1 MKSTVLNDTATAMEC
16 DPVEQIVDGATT
28 ASFAATA
35 AAYRRLTSD
44 LQLDDEKQARV
55 LVDLVRWHRTAMQLS
70 GQEHDVYR
78 LDLPRIESLGLEPM
92 EPMRY
97 VNDEDRI
104 ACGMTRPDDL
114 GSEHFVEPFVYA
126 ACDLYMRVP
135 ETFRKLRRIKSPT
148 DGGRVVDR
156 IERPRH
162 SGEARQWKLLGLFT
176 DDLVSHICLMPSML
190 AESTRHYEE
199 YYRHV
204 NVKNIIASL
213 VAINRTLKCPV
224 WKGPDVPVKVVQ
236 GHGAP
241 HFLPRCTV
249 AWDTIVLVPI
259 VIWEKLLAAVDSACA
274 SIDVGP
280 IDVTS
285 LKLMPARYRVKESVL
300 NVPGTRYTHER
311 PTPLKP
317 YLRAHLRY
325 LSDKEHPDYGRSRT
339 TTGFLWCLVDTDE
352 QEAAVCRFRVEVQ
365 RTIVDEKALDIE
377 EHILEIAERVRLHDY
392 VPTAPKRALHR
403 CFFVRP
409 YQQHYR
415 PVERDIME
423 LVDFKGTT
431 ELDDEYI
438 RQGLEPFFWDLMR
451 PEPTKQVRC
460 RVARICARDVSVV
473 MEPLPFYLGMKPT
486 LETATISERAPP
498 LLYHTHPW
506 DRRCCVE
513 HVDPH
518 DLFPFWDER
527 LRDNPRPESLPDH
540 LLWDPKLKRA
550 VRNIFRDNLI
560 YRIYADDRK
569 LWHFVNDTLCEIED
583 RESGDAK

>member
-1 MKSTVLNDTATAMEC
+1 MKSTVVNDTATAMEC
-16 DPVEQIVDGATT
+16 DPVEQI
-28 ASFAATA
+28 ASSDAVA

-44 LQLDDEKQARV
+44 LQLDGENQARV

-114 GSEHFVEPFVYA
+114 GSEHFVEPFLYA
-126 ACDLYMRVP
+126 TCDLYMRVP

-148 DGGRVVDR
+148 DGGRVVDK

-162 SGEARQWKLLGLFT
+162 GGEAWEYKQLGLLSS
-176 DDLVSHICLMPSML
+176 DSVSYICLMPSML
-190 AESTRHYEE
+190 VETTRHCEE
-199 YYRHV
+199 YLHV
-204 NVKNIIASL
+204 NVKDVIDSFMAT
-213 VAINRTLKCPV
+213 NRTLKCSV
-224 WKGPDVPVKVVQ
+224 WKNRDIPITVVRAGTPD
-236 GHGAP
+236 
-241 HFLPRCTV
+241 FLPRCAV
-249 AWDTIVLVPI
+249 QADIIVLVPT
-259 VIWEKLLAAVDSACA
+259 VIWKKLLAAVDSACT
-274 SIDVGP
+274 SIDAGP

-285 LKLMPARYRVKESVL
+285 LKLKPGRNRVIQSVL

-325 LSDKEHPDYGRSRT
+325 LSDKEHPDYRRSRT
-339 TTGFLWCLVDTDE
+339 TTGFLWCLITTDE
-352 QEAAVCRFRVEVQ
+352 QEAAVCRFQAEVQ
-365 RTIVDEKALDIE
+365 RTIIDEKALDIE
-377 EHILEIAERVRLHDY
+377 ERIVEIAERVRLHEV

-415 PVERDIME
+415 PVERDITE

-431 ELDDEYI
+431 ERDDEYI
-438 RQGLEPFFWDLMR
+438 RQGLEPFFWDIMR
-451 PEPTKQVRC
+451 PKPTEQVRC
-460 RVARICARDVSVV
+460 RVAHICARDVSVV
-473 MEPLPFYLGMKPT
+473 MEPLPFYLGMKPA
-486 LETATISERAPP
+486 LETVAVSERSAP

-506 DRRCCVE
+506 DRSCCVE
-513 HVDPH
+513 YMDPH
-518 DLFPFWDER
+518 DLFPFWHDR
-527 LRDNPRPESLPDH
+527 MRDNPRPESLPDH